1 MNSIF
6 GSIDDLYLFFS
17 VVEQGS
23 LKSASEKLKIP
34 VSTMSR
40 RLSVLESKL
49 NTRLVEKKGRGLSA
63 TETGSEIYD
72 LIHDDMLQFEQYFN
86 DILNRNR
93 EVSGRIRITVPQI
106 WYHYFVRQAL
116 DEYLN
121 EFPNISANI
130 VLTLGNFLPETEYD
144 LLLTFDLQNADDMIA
159 RKLFNIP
166 HGIFASKEFI
176 DNNLI
181 SSDVRDLIHLD
192 WICPDHVKTLSLI
205 KQNSEHETIVVE
217 PKFII
222 NDIREIID
230 FVKSGRGIASLPFSF
245 AKPHADLVQLFPEYI
260 RIDRNLYLVYKERK
274 YQPKAIQKIID
285 YIIRHSEIWKEE
297 SGLILSSN
305 N

>member
-63 TETGSEIYD
+63 TETGTEIYD

-116 DEYLN
+116 DEYLT

-144 LLLTFDLQNADDMIA
+144 LLLRATA
-159 RKLFNIP
+159 
-166 HGIFASKEFI
+166 
-176 DNNLI
+176 
-181 SSDVRDLIHLD
+181 
-192 WICPDHVKTLSLI
+192 
-205 KQNSEHETIVVE
+205 
-217 PKFII
+217 
-222 NDIREIID
+222 
-230 FVKSGRGIASLPFSF
+230 
-245 AKPHADLVQLFPEYI
+245 
-260 RIDRNLYLVYKERK
+260 
-274 YQPKAIQKIID
+274 
-285 YIIRHSEIWKEE
+285 
-297 SGLILSSN
+297 
-305 N
+305 